1 MSATI
6 PKAVRRVL
14 AWTFFVAPLLVV
26 ALTGGLFAVAPE
38 SADAGSFRKCN
49 TVKKAAT
56 YKIKKIKVTR
66 PVSCNDARKVA
77 KNWVRSNFDQNNAI
91 QRGARNWFCTWH
103 RRDPQSVDTGTGD
116 CEAGSSDEIRYL
128 VRRR

>member
-1 MSATI
+1 M
-6 PKAVRRVL
+6 
-14 AWTFFVAPLLVV
+14 V
-26 ALTGGLFAVAPE
+26 ALIGAISAVVPE

-49 TVKKAAT
+49 NVKKAAK

-66 PVSCNDARKVA
+66 PVSCNDARKA
-77 KNWVRSNFDQNNAI
+77 TKKWVRRDFDQNNAI
-91 QRGARNWFCTWH
+91 QRGNRNWFCTWH

-116 CEAGSSDEIRYL
+116 CEARSSDEIRYL